1 VAGRLGKFLAQPA
14 GGGAREDI
22 DKPGRRRCRGRR
34 RAVGGG
40 WASPSPR
47 RISSQPKSAQTA
59 PMISSMRSGW
69 AASNIGC
76 RCSVRN
82 TKKAWSAKTL
92 VAASTDGLVLS
103 HEPSILGAMRLRYR
117 FRVQPTPAQREALAK
132 AFGCARVVYNDGLRL
147 REEAYMAGLPW
158 VSDGNLVRLVTTEA
172 KRTPQRAWLTEVS
185 AVVLQQ
191 SVADLHRAYRNYFA
205 ALVEVKA
212 ERAKGNKQAKL
223 RVHKPKPKRR
233 RQDQAIRFTANS
245 RFRVLSNGRL
255 RLPKVGDLRVRWS
268 RELPST
274 PSSVTITLDG
284 AGRYHASF
292 VIQVQEAPVPST
304 PTQVGIDLG
313 LTHFA
318 TLSTGE
324 KVANPRW
331 LRQRQKALRR
341 AQRSLSRRQKG
352 SKNRD
357 KQRRKVAKM
366 HARVADARR
375 DFHHQLSTR
384 LIRENQTVVAEDLN
398 VAGLGRS
405 NLARSIHDAGWSSF
419 VAMLEYKAALSGR
432 RFVKI
437 NQWHPSSQLCS
448 ACGQQSG
455 PKGLNALKVRT
466 WTCLACDTE
475 HDRDVNAALNILAA
489 GQAVAACGPDV
500 RPPARVAAGVE
511 AGTALAGAA

>member
-1 VAGRLGKFLAQPA
+1 
-14 GGGAREDI
+14 
-22 DKPGRRRCRGRR
+22 
-34 RAVGGG
+34 
-40 WASPSPR
+40 
-47 RISSQPKSAQTA
+47 
-59 PMISSMRSGW
+59 
-69 AASNIGC
+69 
-76 RCSVRN
+76 
-82 TKKAWSAKTL
+82 
-92 VAASTDGLVLS
+92 
-103 HEPSILGAMRLRYR
+103 
-117 FRVQPTPAQREALAK
+117 
-132 AFGCARVVYNDGLRL
+132 
-147 REEAYMAGLPW
+147 MAGLPR
-158 VSDGNLVRLVTTEA
+158 VSDSDLMRLVTTEA
-172 KRTPQRAWLTEVS
+172 KRTPERAWLAEVS

-205 ALVEVKA
+205 ALAEVKA

-233 RQDQAIRFTANS
+233 HDQSIRFTANS

-292 VIQVQEAPVPST
+292 VVQVQEAPLPST
-304 PTQVGIDLG
+304 PAQVGIDLG

-331 LRQRQKALRR
+331 LRQRQQALRR

-357 KQRRKVAKM
+357 KQRRKVAKL

-375 DFHHQLSTR
+375 DFHHQLSAR
-384 LIRENQTVVAEDLN
+384 LIRENQAVVAEDLN

-432 RFVKI
+432 RVVKI
-437 NQWHPSSQLCS
+437 GQRHPSSQLCS
-448 ACGQQSG
+448 ACGQRS
-455 PKGLNALKVRT
+455 AR
-466 WTCLACDTE
+466 
-475 HDRDVNAALNILAA
+475 RDWAPSSSAPGAAL
-489 GQAVAACGPDV
+489 
-500 RPPARVAAGVE
+500 PATPSTT
-511 AGTALAGAA
+511 GT